1 MKASWVS
8 EFIPAPEGLSRCDT
22 SLKGATLP
30 PSRGVQLGLLGGFS
44 LQGLPAAGRLN
55 LPHQAQRLLAVLAI
69 AGITSR
75 AWVAGTLWP
84 ETTEDRAHSSLRTA
98 IWQVTRSSSTILC
111 TQGTELG
118 LADDIQVDIRALRQ
132 AAQAALND
140 GIPSQGQ
147 VEMLRGAPDLLL
159 GWYDDWVHFERE
171 SLTQLRLHALE
182 RLSAQRL
189 THGRYADALALA
201 LAAVATEPLRDSAH
215 RLVVQCHLRE
225 GNAVHALRHFDGY
238 RDLLHRELGIPPS
251 PQMQQLIGP
260 LRSTH
265 SPRTKPPIP
274 GPALQQPRF

>member
-1 MKASWVS
+1 MNASWVS

-22 SLKGATLP
+22 GLVGATLP
-30 PSRGVQLGLLGGFS
+30 PSRGVRLGLLGGFS
-44 LQGLPAAGRLN
+44 LQDLPGAGRLN
-55 LPHQAQRLLAVLAI
+55 LPHQAQRLLAVLAV

-75 AWVAGTLWP
+75 TWVAGTLWP

-98 IWQVTRSSSTILC
+98 IWHVTRGSSTILR

-132 AAQAALND
+132 A
-140 GIPSQGQ
+140 
-147 VEMLRGAPDLLL
+147 
-159 GWYDDWVHFERE
+159 DWVHFERE

-238 RDLLHRELGIPPS
+238 RDLLHRELRVPPS

-265 SPRTKPPIP
+265 SPRTKPPTP
-274 GPALQQPRF
+274 